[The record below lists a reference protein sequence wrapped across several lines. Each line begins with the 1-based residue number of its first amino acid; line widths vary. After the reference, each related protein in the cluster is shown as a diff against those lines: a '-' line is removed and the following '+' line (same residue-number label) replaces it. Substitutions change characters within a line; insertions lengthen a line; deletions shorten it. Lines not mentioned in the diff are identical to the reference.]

1 MAKLDIEALLE
12 RVKQNGHDVWIAGQ
26 QSEEDVAILEAALR
40 VRLPPSYRQF
50 LLRYGAMSI
59 YDSHIVGIIN
69 GQPLGMDGGS
79 IYGTTLDLRQEQGL
93 LNYLIVAE
101 PDDEAPYCFDTRY
114 PDADGEFSLN
124 CYELYS
130 GADGKIADN
139 FPQFIVK
146 WFLET
151 WAEEKA

>member
-114 PDADGEFSLN
+114 PDADGEFPLN

-139 FPQFIVK
+139 FSQFIVK